1 MLTSHVAP
9 VALFGAALVWGGFNV
24 AADLREANTP
34 PAISGSAVYSE
45 PVRAGETVLIPWT
58 ITKRVDC
65 PGASSRVWNGRDG
78 FQLSETQQSASLP
91 VGEDMRFNIQTL
103 IPTLSPSGPLT
114 LEIIGYYECD
124 GERRP
129 FTLGPVLLEVAG

>member
-9 VALFGAALVWGGFNV
+9 VALFGAALVWGGINV

-34 PAISGSAVYSE
+34 PAISGYAVYSE
-45 PVRAGETVLIPWT
+45 PVRAGEAVLIPWT

-65 PGASSRVWNGRDG
+65 PGASSRVWNGQGG
-78 FQLSETQQSASLP
+78 FHLSEVQQSTSLP
-91 VGEDMRFNIQTL
+91 VGEDMRFDIQTH
-103 IPTLSPSGPLT
+103 IPSLAPVGPLV
-114 LEIIGYYECD
+114 LEIIGFYDCD
-124 GERRP
+124 DERKS